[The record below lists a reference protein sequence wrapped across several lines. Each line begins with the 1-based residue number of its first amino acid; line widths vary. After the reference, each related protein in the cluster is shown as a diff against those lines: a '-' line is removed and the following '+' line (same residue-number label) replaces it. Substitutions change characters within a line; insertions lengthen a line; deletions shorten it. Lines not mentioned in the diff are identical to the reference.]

1 MKKLFFIAL
10 VGLLGTSC
18 VSTKVHKTLQEKY
31 DLLANESDQLR
42 QKNEARISENAEL
55 QRTLTEARRE
65 VSILTED
72 TTAKFDAMQVLQTK
86 YDRLS
91 KQYDY
96 LLDNNNT
103 LIAAS
108 ARENKALMDQL
119 SAMQSRLQAK
129 EDSLNTERRM
139 LEKGQR
145 RVDELEGIIRRKDST
160 VAFVRQKV
168 ADALLG
174 FNGKGLTVNMRD
186 GKVYVSLE
194 NSLLFAPG
202 SWDVAANGQVALE
215 NLANVLA
222 ENEDISVLVEGHT
235 DNIPIDSPRF
245 RSNWQLSS
253 ARAIA
258 VAEELF
264 STGQLDQNRFSVTG
278 FSDTRPLVPNDT
290 PQNRATNR
298 RVEIV
303 IRQNDLARTNVIEP
317 EYPPGIGGDPATDD
331 LFTEG
336 DGGFRLDPN
345 EIF

>member
-1 MKKLFFIAL
+1 MKKLLIIAL
-10 VGLLGTSC
+10 AGFLGTSC

-42 QKNEARISENAEL
+42 QKNEARIAENSEL
-55 QRTLTEARRE
+55 QRTLSEARQE
-65 VSILTED
+65 VSVLTKD
-72 TTAKFDAMQVLQTK
+72 TTVKFDKMRALQTK

-96 LLDNNNT
+96 LLDNNNS

-108 ARENKALMDQL
+108 ARENKTLMDQL
-119 SAMQSRLQAK
+119 STMQSRLQAK

-139 LEKGQR
+139 LERGQR

-202 SWDVAANGQVALE
+202 SWNVAANGQVALE
-215 NLANVLA
+215 NLAKVLA

-235 DNIPIDSPRF
+235 DNDPYRGQGQVKD
-245 RSNWQLSS
+245 NWDLS
-253 ARAIA
+253 
-258 VAEELF
+258 VL
-264 STGQLDQNRFSVTG
+264 
-278 FSDTRPLVPNDT
+278 
-290 PQNRATNR
+290 RATNVVKILTGSSGLSPERITAAGRGEFVPLVANDSPENKAVNR
-298 RVEIV
+298 RTEI
-303 IRQNDLARTNVIEP
+303 ILTPDL
-317 EYPPGIGGDPATDD
+317 
-331 LFTEG
+331 TELANLLEG
-336 DGGFRLDPN
+336 
-345 EIF
+345 EK

>member
-1 MKKLFFIAL
+1 MKKVFVIAL

-42 QKNEARISENAEL
+42 QKNEARIAENAEL

-65 VSILTED
+65 VSVLTED

-202 SWDVAANGQVALE
+202 SWNVAANGQVALE
-215 NLANVLA
+215 NLAKVLA

-235 DNIPIDSPRF
+235 DNDPYRGQSQVQD
-245 RSNWQLSS
+245 NWDLSVM
-253 ARAIA
+253 RATNVVKILTRNA
-258 VAEELF
+258 
-264 STGQLDQNRFSVTG
+264 GLDPDRITAAGRGEFV
-278 FSDTRPLVPNDT
+278 PLVANDT
-290 PQNRATNR
+290 PENKAINR
-298 RVEIV
+298 RTEI
-303 IRQNDLARTNVIEP
+303 ILTPDLTELANLLE
-317 EYPPGIGGDPATDD
+317 GG
-331 LFTEG
+331 E
-336 DGGFRLDPN
+336 
-345 EIF
+345 

>member
-1 MKKLFFIAL
+1 
-10 VGLLGTSC
+10 

-42 QKNEARISENAEL
+42 QKNEARIAENSEL
-55 QRTLTEARRE
+55 QRTLTEARRN
-65 VSILTED
+65 VSVLTQD
-72 TTAKFDAMQVLQTK
+72 TTAKFDQMRALQTK

-96 LLDNNNT
+96 LLDNNNS

-108 ARENKALMDQL
+108 ARENKTLMDQL

-139 LEKGQR
+139 LERGQR

-202 SWDVAANGQVALE
+202 SWNVAANGQVALE
-215 NLANVLA
+215 NLARVLA
-222 ENEDISVLVEGHT
+222 DNEEISVLVEGHT
-235 DNIPIDSPRF
+235 DNDPYRGQGQVKD
-245 RSNWQLSS
+245 NWDLSVL
-253 ARAIA
+253 RATNVVKILTKSSGLA
-258 VAEELF
+258 PDRITAAGRGEFV
-264 STGQLDQNRFSVTG
+264 
-278 FSDTRPLVPNDT
+278 PLVPNDT
-290 PQNRATNR
+290 PENKAVNR
-298 RVEIV
+298 RTEI
-303 IRQNDLARTNVIEP
+303 ILTPDL
-317 EYPPGIGGDPATDD
+317 
-331 LFTEG
+331 TELANLLEG
-336 DGGFRLDPN
+336 EN
-345 EIF
+345 